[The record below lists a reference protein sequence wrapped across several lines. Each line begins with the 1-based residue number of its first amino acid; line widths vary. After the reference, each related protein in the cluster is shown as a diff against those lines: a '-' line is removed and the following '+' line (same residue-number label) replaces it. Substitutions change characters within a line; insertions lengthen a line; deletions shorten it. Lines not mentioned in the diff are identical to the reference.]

1 MGAGGAVGVGVGSGP
16 VEPVQ
21 GDPAGVVA
29 GDSLA
34 RLLVAVG
41 LVARHVVGAAP
52 DEDGEPARAAHRD
65 SHRAMASR
73 AHAARVV
80 AAHVAA

>member
-1 MGAGGAVGVGVGSGP
+1 MGVGSERGCAP
-16 VEPVQ
+16 V
-21 GDPAGVVA
+21 GGA
-29 GDSLA
+29 A
-34 RLLVAVG
+34 RAWRVVAVG
-41 LVARHVVGAAP
+41 QVAGHVVGAAP